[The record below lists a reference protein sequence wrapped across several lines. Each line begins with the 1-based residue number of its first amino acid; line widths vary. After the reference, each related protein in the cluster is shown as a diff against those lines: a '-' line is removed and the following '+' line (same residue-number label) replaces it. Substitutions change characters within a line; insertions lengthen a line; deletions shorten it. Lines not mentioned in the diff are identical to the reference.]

1 MIALASHER
10 TIPALLMRAAERY
23 GERPCVAVDGLRL
36 TYAETLDA
44 AARAAGTLAAAGVGR
59 GDRVAVMSENRWEVL
74 ALWLGCAWRGT
85 VFVPVNPAARGA
97 QLAHLLRDAGPR
109 VLVVEAPLAALTGRA
124 RPAETERVWLL
135 GGGEPEPS
143 ADPLAEPFPAA
154 ADPVEPARV
163 APDDALAI
171 LYTSG
176 TTGRSKGVVC
186 PHAQFTWWGE
196 NVSAWL
202 GVGERDVL
210 YTCLPLHHTNALN
223 AFVQA
228 LVHGARYEVG
238 PRFSASRFWQRAVD
252 AEATVT
258 YLLGTMVSIL
268 AARDPS
274 PLDRAHSLRVAL
286 APATPPET
294 WARFERRFGVSLVEG
309 HGMTET
315 NGVIGPRGGEQRP
328 GWMGRV
334 MPGFE
339 ARVVDQHGIDV
350 AAGVAGELLV
360 RADEPLAFARGY
372 WRLPEATASAWRDGW
387 FHTGDRVVR
396 DADGYFRFVD
406 RIKDAIRR
414 RGENISSWEVE
425 QVLLQHPG
433 VAAAAAVPVPS
444 ELGEDDVMAFV
455 VPRAGAAL
463 EPAELVRFCAP
474 LLAAYAV
481 PRYVELLEA
490 MPLTENGKV
499 RKAALRERGV
509 GPATWDRET
518 AAPGAPRAAPA
529 PAPTTADRADRTG

>member
-1 MIALASHER
+1 MIALASQER
-10 TIPALLMRAAERY
+10 TIPVLLRRAAERY
-23 GERPCVAVDGLRL
+23 GDRPCVAVDGLRL
-36 TYAETLDA
+36 SYAETLEA
-44 AARAAGTLAAAGVGR
+44 TARAAGGLAAAGVGR
-59 GDRVAVMSENRWEVL
+59 GDRVAVMSENRWEML
-74 ALWLGCAWRGT
+74 ALWLACAWRGA

-97 QLAHLLRDAGPR
+97 QLAHVLADAGPR
-109 VLVVEAPLAALTGRA
+109 VLVAEAPLEPLAAEA
-124 RPAETERVWLL
+124 RPVETQHLWLL
-135 GGGEPEPS
+135 GGAAEGGSPGS
-143 ADPLAEPFPAA
+143 RADPFPAA

-163 APDDALAI
+163 APHDTLAI

-196 NVSAWL
+196 NVGSWL
-202 GVGERDVL
+202 GVGEDDVL

-228 LVHGARYEVG
+228 LGRGARYHLG
-238 PRFSASRFWQRAVD
+238 PRFSASRFWQRAVE

-258 YLLGTMVSIL
+258 YLLGAMVSIL
-268 AARDPS
+268 AAREPS
-274 PLDRAHSLRVAL
+274 PVDRAHRVRVAL

-294 WARFERRFGVSLVEG
+294 WLRFERRFGVRLVEG

-339 ARVVDQHGIDV
+339 ARVVDERGVDV
-350 AAGVAGELLV
+350 AAGTTGELLV
-360 RADEPLAFARGY
+360 RADEPLAVAQGY
-372 WRLPEATASAWRDGW
+372 WRLPEATAAAWRDGW
-387 FHTGDRVVR
+387 FRTGDRVVR
-396 DADGYFRFVD
+396 DEDGYFRFVD

-455 VPRAGAAL
+455 VPRAGATAD
-463 EPAELVRFCAP
+463 PTELVRFCAP

-481 PRYVELLEA
+481 PRYVEVVDSL
-490 MPLTENGKV
+490 PLTENGKV
-499 RKAALRERGV
+499 RKASLRERGV
-509 GPATWDRET
+509 GPRTWDREA
-518 AAPGAPRAAPA
+518 AAPELVLARRASPS
-529 PAPTTADRADRTG
+529 PGDADRAG